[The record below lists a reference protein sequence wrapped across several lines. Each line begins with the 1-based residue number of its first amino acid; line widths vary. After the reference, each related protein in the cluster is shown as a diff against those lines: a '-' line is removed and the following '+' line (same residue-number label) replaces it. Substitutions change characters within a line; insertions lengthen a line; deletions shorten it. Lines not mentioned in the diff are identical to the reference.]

1 MSIFSYLR
9 KRNAPSASV
18 AKERLQII
26 ISHERA
32 QRSTPDYLPKL
43 QEEILAVIAKY
54 VPIDREQV
62 VVNLDRAGDNSAVLE
77 LNITMPEEALA
88 VTEEANTT
96 APKEEQKK
104 PAYKREGSNKASKK
118 KTRRERANA

>member
-1 MSIFSYLR
+1 MSIFDYFR
-9 KRNAPSASV
+9 KQNQSASL

-54 VPIDREQV
+54 VPISREQV
-62 VVNLDRAGDNSAVLE
+62 VVNLDRLGNNSAVLE

-88 VTEEANTT
+88 TTEETDK
-96 APKEEQKK
+96 APHLEKTETVV
-104 PAYKREGSNKASKK
+104 RNKSSKK
-118 KTRRERANA
+118 KFKKAKASA